1 MPQRL
6 DVLVAK
12 TMSDGKTFWTRV
24 GSAWTKDDGPGFTML
39 FDALPVPTK
48 NSRTGDYEIRCV
60 AMVPREQHAERD
72 RDHAGE
78 RRAKRQADAGGP
90 DDDIPF

>member
-12 TMSDGKTFWTRV
+12 TMGDGKTFWTRV
-24 GSAWTKDDGPGFTML
+24 GSAWTKDDGSGFTII

-48 NSRTGDYEIRCV
+48 NTRTGDYEIRCV
-60 AMVPREQHAERD
+60 AMVPREQYAD
-72 RDHAGE
+72 RDPQGE
-78 RRAKRQADAGGP
+78 RRTKRQADAGGP
-90 DDDIPF
+90 IDDDIPF